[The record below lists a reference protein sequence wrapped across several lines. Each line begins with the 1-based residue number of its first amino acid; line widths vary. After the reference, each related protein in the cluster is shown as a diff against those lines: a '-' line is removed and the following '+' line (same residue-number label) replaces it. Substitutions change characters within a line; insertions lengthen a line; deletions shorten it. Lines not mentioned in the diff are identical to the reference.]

1 MPYTDINSLT
11 KSGNINLN
19 TMLMTEGV
27 MQYSQTFTMLSMIVY
42 VIFFIVFWFILQ
54 KGRGWKHE
62 NV

>member
-19 TMLMTEGV
+19 TMLMMEGV

-54 KGRGWKHE
+54 KGGGWKQG